1 MSILPKGEQLRRAIR
16 WISDERL
23 NDPGV
28 NVQKLI
34 GDACLKFNL
43 PPKDADFLVNFFTLK
58 DPDKSSE

>member
-28 NVQKLI
+28 NVSKLI

-58 DPDKSSE
+58 DPEKPSE

>member
-23 NDPGV
+23 NDPGA
-28 NVQKLI
+28 NVSKLI

-43 PPKDADFLVNFFTLK
+43 PPKDADFLVKFFTLK
-58 DPDKSSE
+58 DPEKPSE

>member
-23 NDPGV
+23 NDPGI
-28 NVQKLI
+28 NVSKLI

-43 PPKDADFLVNFFTLK
+43 PPKDADFLAKFFTLK
-58 DPDKSSE
+58 EPENSSE

>member
-23 NDPGV
+23 NDPGA
-28 NVQKLI
+28 NVSKLI
-34 GDACLKFNL
+34 GEACLKFNL

-58 DPDKSSE
+58 DSEKSGE

>member
-1 MSILPKGEQLRRAIR
+1 MPKGEQLRRAIR

-23 NDPGV
+23 NDPGA
-28 NVQKLI
+28 NVSKLI

-58 DPDKSSE
+58 DPEESGG